1 VEPVAL
7 WPVVDQSNF
16 TRRSPPAPNV
26 THFPNLLIVADGE
39 PDANMLYAVGLFVP
53 GPFIYFRVDGK
64 CHLVVND
71 LELDR
76 AKRKVPHCRVISYSQ
91 CLDRLRRLRVKRPG
105 MAAVISLLL
114 REQRLRKLYVPANFP
129 FGLARDL
136 RNYKIKVRV
145 KKGGIF
151 PEREFKHADEIKK
164 ISAALIMA
172 EVGLAEGLQAL
183 KSSKIARDGKL
194 MYHGIPLTSEKLRSI
209 IDVGILQ
216 AGGRPGHTIV
226 ACGRQ
231 ACDPHEEGHG
241 PLRGRQ
247 PIILDVFPRS
257 RKTGYF
263 GDLTRTVVKGRASEP
278 LRRLYDTVWR
288 AQELGFSKIRAAA
301 AAAEIHRA
309 VQQFFEAQGYKT
321 TRKNGRMTGFFHS
334 AGHGL
339 GLDIHEPPRLSHNS
353 ADILKPGHVL
363 TIEPGLYYPE
373 LGGVR
378 LEDVACVTGNGPR
391 NLTKFEKVFEI

>member
-1 VEPVAL
+1 
-7 WPVVDQSNF
+7 
-16 TRRSPPAPNV
+16 
-26 THFPNLLIVADGE
+26 LIVADSE
-39 PDANMLYAVGLFVP
+39 RDANMLYAVGLFAP
-53 GPFIYFRVDGK
+53 DPFIFFRVDGK
-64 CHLVVND
+64 CHAVVND

-76 AKRKVPHCRVISYSQ
+76 VKKKVPHCRVISYSQ
-91 CLDRLRRLRVKRPG
+91 CLEKLRRLRVKRPG

-114 REQRLRKLYVPANFP
+114 REQRLRKILVPANFP

-136 RNYKIKVRV
+136 RNHKIKVRV
-145 KKGGIF
+145 IKGGIF
-151 PEREFKHADEIKK
+151 PERELKNADEIKK
-164 ISAALIMA
+164 ISAAVIMA
-172 EVGLAEGLQAL
+172 EVGLAEGIQAL

-194 MYHGIPLTSEKLRSI
+194 VYHGVPLTSEKLRSI

-231 ACDPHEEGHG
+231 ACDPHEQGHG

-257 RKTGYF
+257 QKTGYF
-263 GDLTRTVVKGRASEP
+263 GDLTRTVVRGRASEP

-288 AQELGFSKIRAAA
+288 AQEIGFCKIRASTAA
-301 AAAEIHRA
+301 ANIYAAIQE
-309 VQQFFEAQGYKT
+309 FFEGQGYKT
-321 TRKNGRMTGFFHS
+321 CKKNGHMAGFLHG

-339 GLDIHEPPRLSHNS
+339 GLEIHEPPRLNHNS

-373 LGGVR
+373 LGGIR
-378 LEDVACVTGNGPR
+378 LEDVACVTGNRPR

>member
-1 VEPVAL
+1 
-7 WPVVDQSNF
+7 
-16 TRRSPPAPNV
+16 
-26 THFPNLLIVADGE
+26 LIVADTE
-39 PDANMLYAVGLFVP
+39 PDANMLYAVGLFAP
-53 GPFIYFRVDGK
+53 GPFIFYRANGK
-64 CHLVVND
+64 CHLVAGEM
-71 LELDR
+71 ELAR
-76 AKRKVPHCRVISYSQ
+76 AKKKAPHCRVISYNQ
-91 CLDRLRRLRVKRPG
+91 CLDKLRRMRVKRPG

-114 REQRLRKLYVPANFP
+114 REERLRKIYVPANFP

-136 RNYKIKVRV
+136 RNYNIKVRV

-151 PEREFKHADEIKK
+151 PEREIKHADEIKK
-164 ISAALIMA
+164 ISAAIIMA
-172 EVGLAEGLQAL
+172 EVGLAEGIQAL

-194 MYHGIPLTSEKLRSI
+194 MYHGVPLTSEKLRSI

-231 ACDPHEEGHG
+231 ASDPHEEGHG

-263 GDLTRTVVKGRASEP
+263 GDLTRTVIRGRASEP

-288 AQELGFSKIRAAA
+288 AQELGFSKIRAQAA
-301 AAAEIHRA
+301 ASKIHSA
-309 VQQFFEAQGYKT
+309 VQEFFEAQGYKT
-321 TRKNGRMTGFFHS
+321 CKKNGRMAGFFHG

-339 GLDIHEPPRLSHNS
+339 GLEIHEPPRLNLHS

>member
-1 VEPVAL
+1 VAE
-7 WPVVDQSNF
+7 SE
-16 TRRSPPAPNV
+16 
-26 THFPNLLIVADGE
+26 H
-39 PDANMLYAVGLFVP
+39 DANMLYAVGLFAP
-53 GPFIYFRVDGK
+53 GPFIFYRVDGL
-64 CHLVVND
+64 CHAVVHD

-76 AKRKVPHCRVISYSQ
+76 AKEKLPHCRVVSYSQ
-91 CLDRLRRLRVKRPG
+91 CLEKLRRLRVKRPG
-105 MAAVISLLL
+105 LAAVINLLL
-114 REQRLRKLYVPANFP
+114 REQRLRKIFVPANFP

-145 KKGGIF
+145 KKDGVF

-172 EVGLAEGLQAL
+172 EVGLAEGIQAL
-183 KSSKIARDGKL
+183 KSSKIARDDKL
-194 MYHGIPLTSEKLRSI
+194 MYHGVPLTSEKLRSI

-216 AGGRPGHTIV
+216 AGGRPGGTVV

-231 ACDPHEEGHG
+231 ACDPHEQGHG
-241 PLRGRQ
+241 VLRGHQ

-257 RKTGYF
+257 QKTGYY
-263 GDLTRTVVKGRASEP
+263 GDITRTVVRGRASEP

-288 AQELGFSKIRAAA
+288 AQELGFTKIRAATA
-301 AAAEIHRA
+301 AAKIHAA
-309 VQQFFEAQGYKT
+309 VQEFFESQGYKT
-321 TRKNGRMTGFFHS
+321 CKKNGHICGFFHN

-339 GLDIHEPPRLSHNS
+339 GLEIHEPPVLSCNS
-353 ADILKPGHVL
+353 ADTLKPGHVL

-391 NLTKFEKVFEI
+391 NLTKFEKALEI

>member
-1 VEPVAL
+1 MTQL
-7 WPVVDQSNF
+7 
-16 TRRSPPAPNV
+16 
-26 THFPNLLIVADGE
+26 PNLLIVADSE
-39 PDANMLYAVGLFVP
+39 PDANMLYAVGLFAP
-53 GPFIYFRVDGK
+53 GPFIYFRVNGK
-64 CHLVVND
+64 GCLVVSD

-76 AKRKVPHCRVISYSQ
+76 ANKKVPHCRVISYSQ
-91 CLDRLRRLRVKRPG
+91 CLEKLRRLRVKRPG
-105 MAAVISLLL
+105 MPAVISLLL
-114 REQRLRKLYVPANFP
+114 REQRLRKIFVPANFP

-136 RNYKIKVRV
+136 RHYKIKVRV

-151 PEREFKHADEIKK
+151 PEREFKHAGEIKK
-164 ISAALIMA
+164 ISAAIIMA
-172 EVGLAEGLQAL
+172 EVGLAEGIQAL

-194 MYHGIPLTSEKLRSI
+194 MYHGVPLTSEKLRSI

-226 ACGRQ
+226 AGGRQ

-241 PLRGRQ
+241 PLRGHQ

-263 GDLTRTVVKGRASEP
+263 GDLTRTVVRGRASEP

-288 AQELGFSKIRAAA
+288 AQEMGFLKIRAATA
-301 AAAEIHRA
+301 AAKIHAA
-309 VQQFFEAQGYKT
+309 VQEFFESQGYKT
-321 TRKNGRMTGFFHS
+321 SRKNGRMTGFFHG

-339 GLDIHEPPRLSHNS
+339 GLEIHEPPRLSAHS

-378 LEDVACVTGNGPR
+378 LEDVACVTANGPR

>member
-1 VEPVAL
+1 M
-7 WPVVDQSNF
+7 
-16 TRRSPPAPNV
+16 
-26 THFPNLLIVADGE
+26 THPPNLLIVADSE
-39 PDANMLYAVGLFVP
+39 RDANMLYAVGLFAP
-53 GPFIYFRVDGK
+53 EPFIFFRVDGK
-64 CHLVVND
+64 GHAVVND
-71 LELDR
+71 LELDLV
-76 AKRKVPHCRVISYSQ
+76 KKKVPHCRVISYSQ
-91 CLDRLRRLRVKRPG
+91 CLEKLRRLRVKRPG
-105 MAAVISLLL
+105 MAAVINLLL
-114 REQRLRKLYVPANFP
+114 REQRVRKIFVPANFP
-129 FGLARDL
+129 FGLSRDL
-136 RNYKIKVRV
+136 RHYKIKVRV
-145 KKGGIF
+145 IKGGIF
-151 PEREFKHADEIKK
+151 PEREFKHAGEIKK
-164 ISAALIMA
+164 ISAAVIMA
-172 EVGLAEGLQAL
+172 EVGLAEGIQAL

-194 MYHGIPLTSEKLRSI
+194 MYHGVPLTSEKLRSI

-231 ACDPHEEGHG
+231 ACDPHEQGHG

-247 PIILDVFPRS
+247 PIIMDVFPRS
-257 RKTGYF
+257 QKTGYF
-263 GDLTRTVVKGRASEP
+263 GDLTRTVVRGRASEP

-288 AQELGFSKIRAAA
+288 AQELGFCKIRAAA
-301 AAAEIHRA
+301 AAAEIHAA
-309 VQQFFEAQGYKT
+309 VQAFFEGQGYKT
-321 TRKNGRMTGFFHS
+321 CRKNGHMAGFLHG

-339 GLDIHEPPRLSHNS
+339 GLEIHEPPRLSHNS

>member
-1 VEPVAL
+1 
-7 WPVVDQSNF
+7 
-16 TRRSPPAPNV
+16 
-26 THFPNLLIVADGE
+26 VADSE
-39 PDANMLYAVGLFVP
+39 HDANMLYAVGLLAP
-53 GPFIYFRVDGK
+53 GPFIFFRVDGK
-64 CHLVVND
+64 CHAVVND

-76 AKRKVPHCRVISYSQ
+76 AKRKIPHCRVISYSQ
-91 CLDRLRRLRVKRPG
+91 CLEKLRRSRVKRPG
-105 MAAVISLLL
+105 TAAVISLLL
-114 REQRLRKLYVPANFP
+114 REQRVRKVFVPANFP
-129 FGLARDL
+129 FGVARDL

-145 KKGGIF
+145 RKGGIF

-172 EVGLAEGLQAL
+172 EVGLAEGIQAL

-194 MYHGIPLTSEKLRSI
+194 MYHGVPLTSEKLRSI

-216 AGGRPGHTIV
+216 AGGRPGYTIV

-231 ACDPHEEGHG
+231 ACDPHEPGHG
-241 PLRGRQ
+241 ALRGHQ

-257 RKTGYF
+257 QKTGYF
-263 GDLTRTVVKGRASEP
+263 GDITRTVVRGRATEP
-278 LRRLYDTVWR
+278 VRRLYDTVWR
-288 AQELGFSKIRAAA
+288 AQEIGFSKICAAA
-301 AAAEIHRA
+301 AAAKIHAA
-309 VQQFFEAQGYKT
+309 VEEFFAAQGYKT
-321 TRKNGRMTGFFHS
+321 CTKNGHRSGFFHG

-339 GLDIHEPPRLSHNS
+339 GLEVHEPPRLSHNS
-353 ADILKPGHVL
+353 VDILKPGHVL

-373 LGGVR
+373 MGGVR